1 MLGGEIGFLNSFGDG
16 FFSGVRDRRGRVR
29 RRREMVVVKGG
40 GEVVLTGVGLDT
52 AGVIAGIPWAP
63 DAVVMLS
70 VSAVA
75 GAFLGVL
82 IRLSSKMTLNKSIS
96 RKLVHLTCGPVFL
109 LSSTAFSTSSVARY
123 FAAGV
128 PLFFIFRIALASMKS
143 ADPLATTISRSGS
156 RDEVLKGPLIYV
168 IVLLILTLFF
178 WRTPE
183 FVVAVTQMSFG
194 DGFAELIGRK
204 YGENSGKWFFN
215 ERKSYAGSVGF
226 AITAFMGSSAL
237 YAVYSSLVQLPPH
250 SIPFPECLPQL
261 ALISVVCALVEVCK
275 IRRA

>member
-70 VSAVA
+70 ISAVA
-75 GAFLGVL
+75 GVVLGGL
-82 IRLSSKMTLNKSIS
+82 IKLSSTMTLNSSIS

-109 LSSTAFSTSSVARY
+109 LSSSAFSSSSLARF

-128 PLFFIFRIALASMKS
+128 PVFFVFRIALASMIS
-143 ADPLATTISRSGS
+143 EDPLAKVRA
-156 RDEVLKGPLIYV
+156 LPK
-168 IVLLILTLFF
+168 
-178 WRTPE
+178 
-183 FVVAVTQMSFG
+183 
-194 DGFAELIGRK
+194 
-204 YGENSGKWFFN
+204 N
-215 ERKSYAGSVGF
+215 
-226 AITAFMGSSAL
+226 TA
-237 YAVYSSLVQLPPH
+237 
-250 SIPFPECLPQL
+250 
-261 ALISVVCALVEVCK
+261 
-275 IRRA
+275 